1 MNNQSKLFTLNT
13 RDAIRAFIM
22 AVATPAVIIIEQSI
36 EKGELIFNWH
46 SIYVAAIGGGLAYL
60 VKNFLTPADPI
71 KEVTKTEDGTITK
84 TVVNTDTVKVEVTP
98 SETAQ

>member
-1 MNNQSKLFTLNT
+1 MNDQSKLFTLNT

-22 AVATPAVIIIEQSI
+22 AVATPAVVIIENSV
-36 EKGELIFNWH
+36 EKGELVFNWH

-71 KEVTKTEDGTITK
+71 KEVTKTDDGTVIK
-84 TVVNTDTVKVEVTP
+84 TVVKTDSVDVKVK
-98 SETAQ
+98 